1 MNIKLHLPPFIYTI
15 TKFLFLTWGILILA
29 RISMLILLCDA
40 LSNIP
45 FSQILYAFYIGSKFD
60 VRIAVIISIPLY
72 LFLLSPSLEK
82 RLRKYIPYIL
92 SLYGLI
98 ISLVLILYITDFG
111 YFFYLRQRLDA
122 TLFDFLTTP
131 TISLHMVW
139 ESYPIFWISIA
150 FCLTLSL
157 WLFFIYLI
165 LRNSKITILSSF
177 SRGCWTIISFIIL
190 FLFAYGQINTT
201 FFPLRWSNAYFSVN
215 KDLAILG
222 LNPIQNLYDTYKI
235 ISAVPPDITATHT
248 SYPRIA
254 KWLNVTNPN
263 EKNLNFIRVVEG
275 HKKSS
280 PINIVIIIMESLA
293 WPRTSLAPGKDN
305 PTPNLKKLAKESLIF
320 PFFFAPARTT
330 ARAIF
335 TTMTGIPDVNRSG
348 GTSSRNQRLIEQHLI
363 MNEFKG
369 YEKYYMLGGSASWAN
384 IRGILDHN
392 IENLQLFEEGKWS
405 SPSVDVWGISDLDLF
420 REAIKIFNNS
430 SLPFIGVIQTSS
442 FHKPYTIPND
452 NAGFIKLS
460 STPELLANYG
470 YTGDD
475 EYNSMRFADHAL
487 GEFFALAKTQPWFQ
501 NTIFAIFGDHG
512 LNDPSLNMTPG
523 YLACRLQ
530 SNHVPLL
537 LYAPGRIQ
545 PGEYPYPCGQPDIF
559 PTLASLAGITYHNQT
574 MGRNLLDPATHYNSK
589 QFIAGETEAFIRLVQ
604 DGYCYI
610 KEETEGLYFL
620 ADTEYNNLIEN
631 ESERAQSMRQAAT
644 DFFTIAKYMLY
655 NNKRPNKDN

>member
-29 RISMLILLCDA
+29 RISMFILLYDA
-40 LSNIP
+40 LSNVP
-45 FSQILYAFYIGSKFD
+45 SSQILYAFYIGSKFD
-60 VRIAVIISIPLY
+60 IRIAVIISIPLCL
-72 LFLLSPSLEK
+72 LFLSPSLEK
-82 RLRKYIPYIL
+82 RLQKYIPYIL

-165 LRNSKITILSSF
+165 LKNNKITILSSF
-177 SRGCWTIISFIIL
+177 PRGCWTIITFIIL

-201 FFPLRWSNAYFSVN
+201 LFPLRWSNAYFSVN

-235 ISAVPPDITATHT
+235 MSAIPPDIAATHT

-254 KWLNVTNPN
+254 EWLNVTNPN
-263 EKNLNFIRVVEG
+263 EKNLNFIRVIKG
-275 HKKSS
+275 HKQSN

-293 WPRTSLAPGKDN
+293 WPRTSLAPGEDN
-305 PTPNLKKLAKESLIF
+305 PTPNLKKLAKESLLF

-348 GTSSRNQRLIEQHLI
+348 GTSSRNQKLIEQHLI

-392 IENLQLFEEGKWS
+392 IEDLQLFEEGKWS

-430 SLPFIGVIQTSS
+430 SLPFICVIQTSG

-460 STPELLANYG
+460 PTPELLTNYG
-470 YTGDD
+470 YTSED

-530 SNHVPLL
+530 SNHIPLL

-574 MGRNLLDPATHYNSK
+574 MGRNLLDPVTYHDSK

-620 ADTEYNNLIEN
+620 TDTECNNLIEK

-644 DFFTIAKYMLY
+644 DFFAIAKYMLY
-655 NNKRPNKDN
+655 NNKRPNKEN